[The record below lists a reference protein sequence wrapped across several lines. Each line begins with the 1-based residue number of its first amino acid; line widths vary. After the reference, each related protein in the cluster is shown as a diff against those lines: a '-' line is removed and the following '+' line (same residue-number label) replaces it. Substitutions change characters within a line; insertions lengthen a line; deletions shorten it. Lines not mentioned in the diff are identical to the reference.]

1 MHTLPPPFKQRIA
14 LLFLRRGAPLAF
26 LLILAVFALTAPNFL
41 SIGNLANVF
50 AQSAI
55 LGVLAF
61 GLTIVIIG
69 GGSNVVTG
77 GLDLSLASNLGLCAA
92 VYASLNNAGYG
103 ATTSIAATVLT
114 GMAVGA
120 VNGAVVVWLGLPP
133 LLATLAS
140 LNLINGL
147 ELVLTENTVLP
158 TSSVLLDLL
167 SGGNWLG
174 VPALAWIFTGTGLLL
189 ALLLQHS
196 RFGLRLYAVGE
207 YAEAARAAGIP
218 VRSYVF
224 FSYILSGICGAL
236 AAFLSAAWFSG
247 STTGSGELL
256 LSVVAIAFLGV
267 VFSPRVLPSITGT
280 IFATLLVGFLMNGFQ
295 LLNISSFWVNGI
307 QGALIL
313 LVVAASSMLRAS
325 K

>member
-103 ATTSIAATVLT
+103 AT
-114 GMAVGA
+114 
-120 VNGAVVVWLGLPP
+120 
-133 LLATLAS
+133 
-140 LNLINGL
+140 
-147 ELVLTENTVLP
+147 
-158 TSSVLLDLL
+158 
-167 SGGNWLG
+167 
-174 VPALAWIFTGTGLLL
+174 
-189 ALLLQHS
+189 
-196 RFGLRLYAVGE
+196 
-207 YAEAARAAGIP
+207 
-218 VRSYVF
+218 
-224 FSYILSGICGAL
+224 
-236 AAFLSAAWFSG
+236 G
-247 STTGSGELL
+247 STGASPATSPDRVSRAGAPSG
-256 LSVVAIAFLGV
+256 
-267 VFSPRVLPSITGT
+267 R
-280 IFATLLVGFLMNGFQ
+280 
-295 LLNISSFWVNGI
+295 
-307 QGALIL
+307 
-313 LVVAASSMLRAS
+313 R
-325 K
+325 